1 MPQLFSTFVVLLLD
15 PPLGLL
21 RSLGACQII
30 LHEVQIG
37 ETQRRTN
44 NLQQD
49 FKIIKH
55 KIENVDSHV
64 DFT

>member
-1 MPQLFSTFVVLLLD
+1 MPQLFSTFVVSLLD

-21 RSLGACQII
+21 RSLGACQIT

-44 NLQQD
+44 NLQQN

-55 KIENVDSHV
+55 KIENVDSQV